1 MSGKSVN
8 FEDKKKQETKNEFQ
22 RNFESNKTIS
32 FKINDN
38 KLLREYTQIQQKD
51 KILLNIEF
59 ESEPTHGNKDKYI
72 PSQKISKILPLHSG
86 MIMVLSNK

>member
-8 FEDKKKQETKNEFQ
+8 FEDKKKQETENEFQ
-22 RNFESNKTIS
+22 INFESNKTMS

-38 KLLREYTQIQQKD
+38 KLLTEYTQIWQKD

-59 ESEPTHGNKDKYI
+59 DSEPTHSDKDKYM
-72 PSQKISKILPLHSG
+72 PSQK
-86 MIMVLSNK
+86 N